1 MAQFYDED
9 GNPVKAFD
17 EKEVEAEKTK
27 AAEEAKAALSAEQ
40 KEKIDGL
47 EKQLAD
53 LKEKPPAGKPEEQQD
68 QKKREEDLQKKID
81 EAKNAGLSA
90 VLDTFREEALT
101 QITGADAETTKK
113 VKEQYEL
120 LTMPAN
126 SKAEIQE
133 RVRAAYLLATKNQP
147 PANAFTPPVGPG
159 GGPGS
164 IPGGGGMKDGSIPQ
178 DVLDLGARMGY
189 SKEDIIKFTP
199 KK

>member
-17 EKEVEAEKTK
+17 EKEVEAEKLK

-53 LKEKPPAGKPEEQQD
+53 LKAKPPEDKQGDQD
-68 QKKREEDLQKKID
+68 AQKKQEEALQKKID
-81 EAKNAGLSA
+81 EAKNAGLTA
-90 VLDTFREEALT
+90 VLETFREEALT
-101 QITGADAETTKK
+101 QITGADAETMKK

-120 LTMPAN
+120 LTMPSG
-126 SKAEIQE
+126 SKSEIQE

-164 IPGGGGMKDGSIPQ
+164 IPGGGGAKDGTIPQ

-189 SKEDIIKFTP
+189 SKDDIIKFTP
-199 KK
+199 KR